1 MRAARQRY
9 IADLDWLRAGAD
21 GLAEFIDAGPGQTKS
36 RPGQEK
42 KGDDPMTENSKITNA
57 LA

>member
-1 MRAARQRY
+1 MPDREA
-9 IADLDWLRAGAD
+9 
-21 GLAEFIDAGPGQTKS
+21 KS

-42 KGDDPMTENSKITNA
+42 KGDDPMTENSKIKGDIKRR